1 MKIKLILRLKIVSC
15 LQKIQKKLRQNR
27 AKLKNKDHSL
37 SIWLIISILNKQYQ
51 NFSISFIFI
60 NLKLQPLLLQINF
73 FTIFDIFFIHLDDEL
88 NLLSSPI
95 ILVHF

>member
-60 NLKLQPLLLQINF
+60 NLELQPLFLQINF
-73 FTIFDIFFIHLDDEL
+73 FAIFDIFFIHLDDEL
-88 NLLSSPI
+88 YLLSSPI